1 VRAFSGTGLGMH
13 EKAILL
19 ELLLGGFFAVAC
31 IRAHGPFIA
40 GQNVTFAD
48 FFKLSDRLERLK
60 RSRWQWFSMVLVL
73 LVLRT
78 QQTPPLVR
86 KDNETFQALRDAVR
100 VRELLFSTLPQIHSA
115 YFRVYRQSGR
125 EPPELI
131 ITGVSSRGSEPPA
144 SLDSLVMRA
153 KLLGFHFSLDD
164 GTLRALQARE
174 GDLELAI

>member
-1 VRAFSGTGLGMH
+1 MKQLWQAAEFIRNLRVRLRFGELSRAPLR
-13 EKAILL
+13 LL
-19 ELLLGGFFAVAC
+19 
-31 IRAHGPFIA
+31 
-40 GQNVTFAD
+40 
-48 FFKLSDRLERLK
+48 RLEVCSDAATCEWTARP
-60 RSRWQWFSMVLVL
+60 SDPWDAFI
-73 LVLRT
+73 
-78 QQTPPLVR
+78 PPVVR

-100 VRELLFSTLPQIHSA
+100 VRELLFTTLPQIHSA

-131 ITGVSSRGSEPPA
+131 ITGVSSRGGEPPA